1 MSEET
6 KRSPMDAVMD
16 KIMMLA
22 DPLSRFANLPAI
34 AAIQDGLIA
43 VMPLILIG
51 SISLVIS
58 LLGTDSIGGVVFLPF
73 LTPFVSQIQVINS
86 LTMGFLGI
94 YAAITIPASYAERQG
109 LDVKTAS
116 LLGLAVFF
124 MFTINGLNE
133 DGSIATTA
141 FGATGLF
148 AIIVSSLLGVWIY
161 QMLVKRNITIKMPA
175 GVPPA
180 VGAAFTALIPFAVVL
195 GICWVIRTMLDFDFV
210 NFLTTFLTPLVGA
223 ADNIFMYTLD
233 RTVSSLLWACGLH
246 GDNMW
251 TTPIFSPFQLIWTNE
266 NAAAKAAGEALPHI
280 WTYCGPDRIS
290 TWPALVWPLIFLM
303 IRSKVKYLRTL
314 GWACLP
320 AAVCTIV
327 EPVIFGLPVALNPFL
342 LIPFVL
348 ISIIVA
354 ILTYGAFALGF
365 VAKFFVTLPWATPPF
380 ILGPLGTGDIRALL
394 ITVGAFVIGLV
405 IYVPFWR
412 MFENSLLEKQKAE
425 AAAEAEAAAAGEAK

>member
-1 MSEET
+1 M
-6 KRSPMDAVMD
+6 
-16 KIMMLA
+16 
-22 DPLSRFANLPAI
+22 SRFANLPAI
-34 AAIQDGLIA
+34 AAVQDGLIA

-94 YAAITIPASYAERQG
+94 YAAVTIPASYAEKQG

-124 MFTINGLNE
+124 MFTVNGLND

-148 AIIVSSLLGVWIY
+148 AIIVSTLVGIWVY

-195 GICWVIRTMLDFDFV
+195 GICWIIRTILDFDFV

-266 NAAAKAAGEALPHI
+266 NAAAKAAGEALPHV
-280 WTYCGPDRIS
+280 WTYCGIDRIS

-320 AAVCTIV
+320 AALCTIV

-342 LIPFVL
+342 LIPFVI

-380 ILGPLGTGDIRALL
+380 ILGPLGTGDLRAVL
-394 ITVGAFVIGLV
+394 ITVGAFVIGLA
-405 IYVPFWR
+405 IYVPFWK

-425 AAAEAEAAAAGEAK
+425 EAAEAEAAAVDEAK

>member
-6 KRSPMDAVMD
+6 KRSPLDVIMD
-16 KIMMLA
+16 KVMTLA
-22 DPLSRFANLPAI
+22 GPLNTFANLPAI

-51 SISLVIS
+51 SISLVFS
-58 LLGTDSIGGVVFLPF
+58 LFGTDSIGGVTLLPF
-73 LTPFVSQIQVINS
+73 LAPFVSQIQVINS

-94 YAAITIPASYAERQG
+94 YAAVAIPASYAEKQG

-116 LLGLAVFF
+116 VLGLATFF
-124 MFTINGLNE
+124 MFTCNGLSE

-148 AIIVSSLLGVWIY
+148 AIIVSSLIGMWIY
-161 QMLVKRNITIKMPA
+161 QMLVKRNITIKMPD

-180 VGAAFTALIPFAVVL
+180 VGKAFTSLIPFAIVL
-195 GICWVIRTMLDFDFV
+195 LICWLIRTALNFDFV
-210 NFLTTFLTPLVGA
+210 EFLTTFLTPLVGA
-223 ADNIFMYTLD
+223 ADNSFMYTLD
-233 RTVSSLLWACGLH
+233 RGGNALLWACGLH

-251 TTPIFSPFQLIWTNE
+251 TTPIFSPFEIIWTNE
-266 NAAAKAAGEALPHI
+266 NAAAKAAGEVLPHV
-280 WTYCGPDRIS
+280 WTYSGLDRIS

-342 LIPFVL
+342 LIPFILIAVVVAVL
-348 ISIIVA
+348 S
-354 ILTYGAFALGF
+354 YGFMALGF
-365 VAKFFVTLPWATPPF
+365 CAKFFATLPWATPPF
-380 ILGPLGTGDIRALL
+380 ILGPLGTGDLMSLAI
-394 ITVGAFVIGLV
+394 VFGAFVIGLL
-405 IYVPFWR
+405 IYIPFWR
-412 MFENSLLEKQKAE
+412 MFEKSLLEKQ
-425 AAAEAEAAAAGEAK
+425 EAEEAVKSAE

>member
-1 MSEET
+1 MSDET
-6 KRSPMDAVMD
+6 KKSPLDAAMD
-16 KIMMLA
+16 KVMAIA
-22 DPLSRFANLPAI
+22 GPLSSFANLPAI

-51 SISLVIS
+51 SISLVFS
-58 LLGTDSIGGVVFLPF
+58 LLGTDSIGGVVILPF
-73 LTPFVSQIQVINS
+73 LAPFVSQIQVINS

-94 YAAITIPASYAERQG
+94 YAAITIPASYAEREG

-116 LLGLAVFF
+116 VLGLATFF
-124 MFTINGLNE
+124 MFTLNGLND

-148 AIIVSSLLGVWIY
+148 AIIVSSLLGMWIY
-161 QMLVKRNITIKMPA
+161 QQLVKANITINMPA

-180 VGAAFTALIPFAVVL
+180 VGAAFTSLIPFAIVL
-195 GICWVIRTMLDFDFV
+195 GICWIVRTMLNFDFV

-223 ADNIFMYTLD
+223 ADNIFMYTFE
-233 RTVSSLLWACGLH
+233 RTVAALLWACGLH

-251 TTPIFSPFQLIWTNE
+251 TTPIFSAFQLIWTDE
-266 NAAAKAAGEALPHI
+266 NAAAKVAGEALPHV
-280 WTYCGPDRIS
+280 WTYCGIDRIS

-348 ISIIVA
+348 TSVIVSV
-354 ILTYGAFALGF
+354 LTYGAFSLGLI
-365 VAKFFVTLPWATPPF
+365 ARFFTTLPWATPPF
-380 ILGPLGTGDIRALL
+380 ILGPLGTGDMLSVLVPI
-394 ITVGAFVIGLV
+394 VAFVIGLV
-405 IYVPFWR
+405 IYLPFWR
-412 MFENSLLEKQKAE
+412 MFENSLLEKQRAE
-425 AAAEAEAAAAGEAK
+425 EEAEKAAAEE

>member
-6 KRSPMDAVMD
+6 KRSPLDAVMD
-16 KIMMLA
+16 KVMALA
-22 DPLSRFANLPAI
+22 EPLNKFANLPAI
-34 AAIQDGLIA
+34 AAVQDGLIA

-58 LLGTDSIGGVVFLPF
+58 LLGTDSIGGVMVLPF
-73 LTPFVSQIQVINS
+73 LAPFVSQIQVINS

-94 YAAITIPASYAERQG
+94 YAAITIPASYAEKQG

-116 LLGLAVFF
+116 LLGLAIFF
-124 MFTINGLNE
+124 MFTLNGLNE

-148 AIIVSSLLGVWIY
+148 AIIVSSLVGVWIY
-161 QMLVKRNITIKMPA
+161 QILVKADITIKMPA

-180 VGAAFTALIPFAVVL
+180 VGAAFTSLIPFAIVL
-195 GICWVIRTMLDFDFV
+195 AICWVIRTMLDFDFV
-210 NFLTTFLTPLVGA
+210 SFLTTFLTPLVGA
-223 ADNIFMYTLD
+223 ADNIFIYTLD

-251 TTPIFSPFQLIWTNE
+251 TTPIFSAFQLIWTDE
-266 NAAAKAAGEALPHI
+266 NAAAKVAGEALPHV
-280 WTYCGPDRIS
+280 WTYSGIDRIS

-348 ISIIVA
+348 ISVIVA
-354 ILTYGAFALGF
+354 VLTYGSFALGIF
-365 VAKFFVTLPWATPPF
+365 AKFFTTLPWATPPF
-380 ILGPLGTGDIRALL
+380 ILAPLGTGDIF
-394 ITVGAFVIGLV
+394 TVAVPVIAFLIGLV
-405 IYVPFWR
+405 IYLPFWR
-412 MFENSLLEKQKAE
+412 MFEKNLLEKQEAE
-425 AAAEAEAAAAGEAK
+425 EAAEKAAAEAAEA

>member
-1 MSEET
+1 MPEET
-6 KRSPMDAVMD
+6 KRSPLDAIMD
-16 KIMMLA
+16 KVMELA
-22 DPLSRFANLPAI
+22 GPLNTFASLPAI

-51 SISLVIS
+51 SISLVFS
-58 LLGTDSIGGVVFLPF
+58 LFGTDSIGGVTFLPF
-73 LTPFVSQIQVINS
+73 LAPFVSQIQVINS

-94 YAAITIPASYAERQG
+94 YAAVAIPASYAEKQG

-116 LLGLAVFF
+116 VLGLATFF
-124 MFTINGLNE
+124 MFTCNGLGE

-148 AIIVSSLLGVWIY
+148 AIIVSSLIGMWIY
-161 QMLVKRNITIKMPA
+161 QMLVKRNITIKMPD

-180 VGAAFTALIPFAVVL
+180 VGKAFTSLIPFAIVL
-195 GICWVIRTMLDFDFV
+195 LICWLIRTALNFDFV
-210 NFLTTFLTPLVGA
+210 EFLTTFLTPLVGA

-233 RTVSSLLWACGLH
+233 RGGNALLWACGLH

-251 TTPIFSPFQLIWTNE
+251 TTPIFSPFEIIWTNE
-266 NAAAKAAGEALPHI
+266 NAAAKAAGEVLPHV
-280 WTYCGPDRIS
+280 WTYSGLDRIS

-342 LIPFVL
+342 LIPFILIAVVVAVL
-348 ISIIVA
+348 S
-354 ILTYGAFALGF
+354 YGFMALGF
-365 VAKFFVTLPWATPPF
+365 CAKFFATLPWATPPF
-380 ILGPLGTGDIRALL
+380 ILGPLGTGDLMSLVI
-394 ITVGAFVIGLV
+394 VFGAFVIGLL
-405 IYVPFWR
+405 IYIPFWR
-412 MFENSLLEKQKAE
+412 MFEKSLLEKQEAEE
-425 AAAEAEAAAAGEAK
+425 AAKSAE